1 MADVSSSH
9 SGHFFAWPQHQVLR
23 PDCVSSGYH
32 RLHQG
37 IGNQCH
43 SLHVRATSLVSVHVA
58 HISGSAITHIGYDQD
73 KLLAQKTKGLHLIV
87 GGHSH
92 TLLGDMDKA
101 EGKYPTI
108 EKNADGDDVF
118 IVTAYRW
125 GEYLGKIDVAFTP
138 EGKIAAYTGGPIHL
152 TNATAQDQ
160 ELETQIEAWRK
171 PFEAFGSE
179 VVGHSDV
186 VLDQTTCKKS
196 ECLLGDVMADAI
208 VDYRSGSIV
217 GAIINGGG
225 VRATID
231 AGPVT
236 RGEIMTAFPFA
247 NVIVEV
253 DFTGDQLWKIFEGIF
268 SEASQFNERAVI
280 PGVQVSKE
288 FKITYNPANNNGS
301 RLISLKLGGEDIDLK
316 KTYKIGSIDFLA
328 KGGDNQLPAADP
340 ATLTTLDAMDEVLT
354 RYINKTSPINV
365 ALDGR
370 ISTTE
375 VKSPGDAASSLTF
388 SAFISLAAV
397 LSTAFALL
405 L

>member
-1 MADVSSSH
+1 
-9 SGHFFAWPQHQVLR
+9 
-23 PDCVSSGYH
+23 
-32 RLHQG
+32 
-37 IGNQCH
+37 
-43 SLHVRATSLVSVHVA
+43 
-58 HISGSAITHIGYDQD
+58 
-73 KLLAQKTKGLHLIV
+73 
-87 GGHSH
+87 
-92 TLLGDMDKA
+92 MDKA